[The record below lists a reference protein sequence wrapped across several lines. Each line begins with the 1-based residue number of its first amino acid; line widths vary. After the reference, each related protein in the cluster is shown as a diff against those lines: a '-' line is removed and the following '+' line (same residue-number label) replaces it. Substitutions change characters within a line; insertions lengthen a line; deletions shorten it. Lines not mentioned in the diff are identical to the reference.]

1 MNRVPLLANDLI
13 LFAHI
18 VAAGS
23 FTRASDRVG
32 LPKATLSRRLSEL
45 ENQLGERLMQRSTRR
60 LALTEFGQQMLEHAQ
75 ALVEQSEA
83 AGALALHRQ
92 VVPQGTLRASF
103 PPEFREMSLVEVVRE
118 FAQRYPDV
126 RLELDLS
133 TRRVD
138 LVGERFDLALR
149 AAASLPDDNTLVAR
163 HIITLE
169 NGLYASADYLDRCG
183 RPEQPADLQQ
193 HAGLALASSQ
203 GDAQAWSLSQD
214 GQHWEG
220 LPQHHLS
227 ANSLGLLQALAMEGQ
242 GVVGLS
248 ERFARDGVAHGGLE
262 RVLPGWSLPPTVVW
276 CITPGRRLLPTRT
289 HAFIEVLR
297 EVLGSP

>member
-1 MNRVPLLANDLI
+1 MNRVQLLANDLI

-92 VVPQGTLRASF
+92 AVPQGTLRASF
-103 PPEFREMSLVEVVRE
+103 PPEFRELSLVEVVSE
-118 FAQRYPDV
+118 FSRRYPDV

-138 LVGERFDLALR
+138 LVAERFDLAVR

-163 HIITLE
+163 HIITLK
-169 NGLYASADYLDRCG
+169 NGLYASADYLNRCG
-183 RPEQPADLQQ
+183 RPQQPADLQQ
-193 HAGLALASSQ
+193 HAGLALATSQ
-203 GDAQAWSLSQD
+203 GDAQPWLLAQD
-214 GQHWEG
+214 EQRWEG
-220 LPQHHLS
+220 LPQRSLS
-227 ANSLGLLQALAMEGQ
+227 ANSLGLLQALAMEDQ

-248 ERFARDGVAHGGLE
+248 ERFAREGVKQGRLE
-262 RVLPGWSLPPTVVW
+262 RVLPAWSLPPTMVW

-297 EVLGSP
+297 EVLGAA